1 MGILGAIYFF
11 LSEGFHFKSLK
22 GLVMAL
28 AYAWGLILAIYLMG
42 HGMVSIPR
50 RLFHD
55 ANVSR
60 RLRRIQSYAPKIY
73 EKLMEA
79 TEELQEHESQVNQL
93 KSRKNGTAREFREW
107 IDDLAD
113 LVATPDLRVTAAT
126 AALPR
131 SQANVPNVVT
141 DRYLAE
147 LTRKLKRAR
156 HKKLRYVSEWEHLI
170 QQATRTQ
177 MILDS
182 NSSHKLD
189 FGKAPAYAPFY
200 EKITILTPYLRH
212 IVHTKIVPVVYYLGS
227 VLLAMAS
234 ICVIWSEVVHLA
246 SPKLSLI
253 ALTTI
258 HHPKSSKGEIGFA
271 GQCLAAAWLCYM
283 CACALWSITEV
294 KVWGNRALV
303 RRGTYEES
311 ACWYAGQVA
320 KLTVPLSFNFITMM
334 PEDIHRSTVFYNFL
348 GQLIDLTPL
357 GKGFSGIFPIL
368 VLVPVLANI
377 FGLYSRVRGMFGL
390 GDLIDEE
397 EEIGGWREGRNLI
410 EREIRGQAGAVG
422 LLSRGEGSPAYNSP
436 RGGSLDIERP
446 LARSTVPSSLAAHE
460 RGAAGSSSSP
470 RPPRQQ
476 RQAPVLDEEEE
487 GNFFSDFAHR
497 VKNTFESVETPS
509 FFSEGFKKPKWMGG
523 DEGGGPGGNDNS
535 IARFFGRPP
544 EGRVRLG

>member
-1 MGILGAIYFF
+1 
-11 LSEGFHFKSLK
+11 
-22 GLVMAL
+22 MAL
-28 AYAWGLILAIYLMG
+28 AYAWGLTLAIYLMG

-55 ANVSR
+55 ADVSR
-60 RLRRIQSYAPKIY
+60 RLRRIQSQAPKTY
-73 EKLMEA
+73 EKLQEA
-79 TEELQEHESQVNQL
+79 TEELQDYESQVTLL
-93 KSRKNGTAREFREW
+93 KSRKNGTARNFKEW

-113 LVATPDLRVTAAT
+113 LVATPDSRITAAAST
-126 AALPR
+126 LPR
-131 SQANVPNVVT
+131 SQATVPNVIT

-156 HKKLRYVSEWEHLI
+156 HKKLRYVSEWDHLI
-170 QQATRTQ
+170 YQATRIQT
-177 MILDS
+177 ILDS

-200 EKITILTPYLRH
+200 EKLTILTPYTRH
-212 IVHTKIVPVVYYLGS
+212 IAHTKLIPVTYYLGS
-227 VLLAMAS
+227 VLLALAS
-234 ICVIWSEVVHLA
+234 ICVIWSEVVHEA
-246 SPKLSLI
+246 STKLSLI

-258 HHPKSSKGEIGFA
+258 HHPNSAKGEIGFA

-334 PEDIHRSTVFYNFL
+334 PKDIHQKTVFYQFL

-357 GKGFSGIFPIL
+357 GKGFSGFFPIL
-368 VLVPVLANI
+368 VLLPVLANI
-377 FGLYSRVRGMFGL
+377 FNLYSRARGMFGL

-410 EREIRGQAGAVG
+410 EREIRGHAGAVG
-422 LLSRGEGSPAYNSP
+422 LLARPEGSSPYASP
-436 RGGSLDIERP
+436 RGGSLDVERP
-446 LARSTVPSSLAAHE
+446 SARSTIPYLAPSEDRAGGSGSPARPTRQTRAAVPE
-460 RGAAGSSSSP
+460 
-470 RPPRQQ
+470 
-476 RQAPVLDEEEE
+476 EEEE
-487 GNFFSDFAHR
+487 GNFFTDFAHR
-497 VKNTFESVETPS
+497 VKNTVDAVETPEW
-509 FFSEGFKKPKWMGG
+509 FAKGFQRPKWMGG
-523 DEGGGPGGNDNS
+523 DEGTSAANNSENS
-535 IARFFGRPP
+535 ISKFFGRAP